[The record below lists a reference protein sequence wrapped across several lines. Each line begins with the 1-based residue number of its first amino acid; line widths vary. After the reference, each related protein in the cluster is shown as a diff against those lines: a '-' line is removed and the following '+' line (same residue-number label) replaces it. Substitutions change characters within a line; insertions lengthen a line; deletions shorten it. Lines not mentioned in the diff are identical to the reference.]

1 MIENPPTDSTDL
13 ESDRRRAALDEFV
26 DKEDEESTLVET
38 EHKTLITQPPLP
50 LHLSFE
56 NIILIPYRDRK
67 EHLDY
72 FIKDTVTLIEKYM
85 PKSRVLVIEQKEGKL
100 FNRGKLLNVGF
111 AEYKDKCN
119 YFITHDVDYKP
130 NETSVRDIYCRDE
143 IDILRIKSPHQ
154 CSLGGVAK
162 MSHDAIFNINGF
174 PNYIW
179 GWGIEDR
186 ALYFRCLMKNIVVTE
201 NHACTMKRRD
211 NHIHI
216 FKHKRN
222 HHHYIGEKK
231 KISDRWKYN
240 YISKLD
246 ENQKKALIMDSGL
259 NNLEYQVIER
269 KSLHQIVDL
278 IKVEI

>member
-1 MIENPPTDSTDL
+1 MIENPPTDSTDV
-13 ESDRRRAALDEFV
+13 ETEKA
-26 DKEDEESTLVET
+26 EESTLVET
-38 EHKTLITQPPLP
+38 EHKTQITQSPLP
-50 LHLSFE
+50 LPLSFE

-72 FIKDTVTLIEKYM
+72 FIKHTVTLIEKYM

-130 NETSVRDIYCRDE
+130 NDPGVRDIYCRDK
-143 IDILRIKSPHQ
+143 IDILRIKSPHK

-186 ALYFRCLMKNIVVTE
+186 ALYYRCIMKNIVVTE
-201 NHACTMKRRD
+201 NHACARNQRTEKNFR
-211 NHIHI
+211 I
-216 FKHKRN
+216 FKHKSNKCHGYR
-222 HHHYIGEKK
+222 GEKK
-231 KISDRWKYN
+231 IISNRWKYD